1 MCVNSC
7 GHGAAMERGR
17 DVTRPACPR
26 CHLSSVQFHSRC
38 TSRCANKHA
47 DNSIWCQT
55 YEQPPGNTGTQ
66 HGCEQVCPCSLRTAL
81 QCCRLEAKCGTG
93 GWNGCEQRRLCY
105 PTAALDLA
113 CSRYTDTLACD
124 ATYWGLEQICEQTY
138 PRLMLPDVM
147 ILNLFYIIK
156 SGVRN

>member
-17 DVTRPACPR
+17 DVTRLACPW
-26 CHLSSVQFHSRC
+26 CHLSSVLFHSRC
-38 TSRCANKHA
+38 TNRCANKHA
-47 DNSIWCQT
+47 YNSLWCQA
-55 YEQPPGNTGTQ
+55 YEQICPNSHLATLVQ
-66 HGCEQVCPCSLRTAL
+66 HRCEQVCPCSLRIAL
-81 QCCRLEAKCGTG
+81 QCSRLEAKCGTG
-93 GWNGCEQRRLCY
+93 GWNGCEQRRLRY

-124 ATYWGLEQICEQTY
+124 ATYWGLEQICEQAC

-147 ILNLFYIIK
+147 ILNLF
-156 SGVRN
+156 